1 MSSTLV
7 FICIAVTVLI
17 TSFISGILGMAGGM
31 ILMGVLLALL
41 PLPTAMMLHGITQMA
56 SNGWR
61 AWLWRA
67 NVDWRIFR
75 GYAFG
80 ALLALAAFVFV
91 QLVVSKPVAYILL
104 GLTPFI
110 SFALPKRLALN
121 VDSPGHPALCG
132 AACMG
137 MQLLAGVSGPLLDV
151 FFVSSKL
158 DRRGVV
164 ATKAMSQ
171 TLGHFIKIIYFGG
184 IGFISATSAINGSG
198 VTGLSLPL
206 IAACVALAFTGTS
219 LSKRMLDKMS
229 DANFRR
235 WTQWTVMTMGVI
247 YLASGVWLLT
257 GLGRV

>member
-7 FICIAVTVLI
+7 FICIAGTALV

-41 PLPTAMMLHGITQMA
+41 SLPAAMMLHGITQMA

-61 AWLWRA
+61 AWLWRVH
-67 NVDWRIFR
+67 VDWRIFR
-75 GYAFG
+75 GYVVG
-80 ALLALAAFVFV
+80 ALVALAAFIAV

-121 VDSPGHPALCG
+121 VDQRGHPAMCG
-132 AACMG
+132 LVCMA

-151 FFVSSKL
+151 FFVKS
-158 DRRGVV
+158 RMTRHGVV

-171 TLGHFIKIIYFGG
+171 TFGHLVKILYFGG
-184 IGFISATSAINGSG
+184 ISVIAAKGFAGGG
-198 VTGLSLPL
+198 VAAGLSLPL
-206 IAACVALAFTGTS
+206 IIVSVALAFTGTT
-219 LSKRMLDKMS
+219 LSRRVLDKMS
-229 DANFRR
+229 DANFRL
-235 WTQWTVMTMGVI
+235 WTQWTVLTMGVI
-247 YLASGVWLLT
+247 YLAT
-257 GLGRV
+257 GIWMIAASARV

>member
-31 ILMGVLLALL
+31 ILMGVLLALM

-67 NVDWRIFR
+67 NVDWSIFR

-80 ALLALAAFVFV
+80 ALLALAAFVFL

-151 FFVSSKL
+151 FFVQSKL

-184 IGFISATSAINGSG
+184 ISLMSTTSGG
-198 VTGLSLPL
+198 VITGLSLPL
-206 IAACVALAFTGTS
+206 IASCVALAFTGTS
-219 LSKRMLDKMS
+219 LSKRVLDKMS

-247 YLASGVWLLT
+247 YLASGVWLLA
-257 GLGRV
+257 GFGRV